1 MGRIIRGHRVHSSH
15 YRLENIVMQLIDIGD
30 DDTDEEVDHGDGA
43 EEDHGEE
50 QHHREEVAHL
60 VPRLVKPL
68 LHVRVLELS
77 QHHGHGPVNSIV
89 IRAGKEPSRS
99 L

>member
-30 DDTDEEVDHGDGA
+30 DDTDEEVDHGDRA
-43 EEDHGEE
+43 KEDHEHEEDHGEHLADPVILGE
-50 QHHREEVAHL
+50 AVINVA
-60 VPRLVKPL
+60 VA
-68 LHVRVLELS
+68 ELS
-77 QHHGHGPVNSIV
+77 QNHGQGSEGTVVVGEGIV
-89 IRAGKEPSRS
+89 